1 MGEEGGL
8 LERIEVENG
17 SDGIEEKMGKN
28 KL

>member
-8 LERIEVENG
+8 LERIEVGNG
-17 SDGIEEKMGKN
+17 SNGIEEKMGEN